1 MLDNSMNIETN
12 KKLVNDFFKLLSL
25 KDFQSLVSLFSNDAT
40 VIEPF
45 SKEGKIMG
53 KEGLSEFFKIM
64 SIASDGLNH
73 SFSFEKVLPEN
84 ISIISEYQRGNKITA
99 RFDFN
104 FRNDN
109 DGTNISNKITE
120 LKIMFL

>member
-1 MLDNSMNIETN
+1 MNIETN

-73 SFSFEKVLPEN
+73 SFSFEEVLPEN